1 MKKLIIF
8 SLLVV
13 CFVQATFAIPAYPK
27 PLKVKQADG
36 SWITIQ
42 MHGDEHGHYVM
53 TSDGIPLVFNA
64 QLRNYEYAD
73 WKNGEV
79 QASGIKATEAS
90 DRSAQVKKF
99 IESQDKSAILESFK
113 RARLQQLQQV
123 FSARRNASLKN
134 GINSAS
140 PLSAVSSLVSRS
152 SSNPQEEKL
161 NNFPTTGEVHSLVIL
176 VQFADTKFST
186 VGSDAHQFF
195 NSMLNEPG
203 FTYSNG
209 ANGSARDFYV
219 NSSNGKFQP
228 QFDVIGPVTLPKKY
242 SYYGANKGSSTD
254 NPVALEEF
262 VREACTLADPLV
274 DFSQYDHNQD
284 GFIDNIYFFYA
295 GKGEA
300 DSGDGNAIWPH
311 SAYYADIAKEAGVTQ
326 KSLKLDG
333 IEVGNY
339 TCSNEI
345 NGTIITP
352 QPAGIGTFVHEFGH
366 VLGLA
371 DHYDIYYGMATFT
384 PGSFD
389 TMDRASYNNNGNTPA
404 AFSAYERACLGW
416 LDLTVLKNGVDTL
429 NVLPDLND
437 SNKAYMVPVGGTNDQ
452 EYFIMENRQQ
462 KGWDAFIPGHGM
474 LLWHIDYEAK
484 AWEKNEL
491 NITGTHQRVD
501 IVEADNKLTDNTR
514 SGDPFP
520 GTSNV
525 TQCNLTSWAGGKV
538 MSLDDIEEKD
548 GIINLMLGG
557 LNLKL
562 NTPDVKVTEVQDSSI
577 VVGWTDVPVAKRYVL
592 NISSVVNGKKESLPL
607 YNNKVYTAA
616 QPSLHVEGL
625 SPETTYE
632 ITLQANRGSY
642 SSDVY
647 TQQFTTAAIPF
658 SKYYVTDV
666 KATAVGKTG
675 FTASWKGMEVADDYV
690 VTLHKLVYA
699 TEATQKGYDFSK
711 ELEGMPSLWK
721 TNGNLSVNNYGEES
735 PCLRLNKI
743 DTYLKMASVGHR
755 ISSVKFFAKSS
766 SSTKATLAVEAYQ
779 NGEWKQIATLQGG
792 ADMASGDTYSYDL
805 PELADSVRLNVI
817 QRTSGAFYIDDVLL
831 GCNALIHE
839 PVAAYQK
846 VSTNGKTEF
855 AFSGLD
861 TDATYALVVNASKK
875 GELSYGSKELI
886 VTPASSTGISSVTA
900 TPSRNGQK
908 RYYDLNGRRVPA
920 KEMRHGIY
928 IVKQGNSVYKIVR

>member
-73 WKNGEV
+73 WKNGGV

-123 FSARRNASLKN
+123 FSSRRNASLKN

-209 ANGSARDFYV
+209 ANGSARDFYL
-219 NSSNGKFQP
+219 NSSNGRFQP
-228 QFDVIGPVTLPKKY
+228 QFDVIGPVTLPEKY
-242 SYYGANKGSSTD
+242 SYYGANQGSSVD
-254 NPVALEEF
+254 NPARLEQF

-284 GFIDNIYFFYA
+284 GYIDNIYFFYA

-311 SAYYADIAKEAGVTQ
+311 SAYYSDMAKDAGLSET
-326 KSLKLDG
+326 SLKLDG

-345 NGTIITP
+345 NGTVIKP

-416 LDLTVLKNGVDTL
+416 LDLTVLKNGVDSL

-437 SNKAYMVPVGGTNDQ
+437 SNKAYVVPVGGTNDE
-452 EYFIMENRQQ
+452 EYFIMENRQK

-474 LLWHIDYEAK
+474 LLWHIDYDAK

-514 SGDPFP
+514 AGDPFP

-647 TQQFTTAAIPF
+647 TQQLTTAAIPF

-675 FTASWKGMEVADDYV
+675 FTASWKGMEAADDYV

-699 TEATQKGYDFSK
+699 TESTQKGYDFSD
-711 ELEGMPSLWK
+711 ELEGMPSLWE
-721 TNGNLSVNNYGEES
+721 TNGNLSMNNYGEES

-743 DTYLKMASVGHR
+743 DTYLKMASAGNR

-855 AFSGLD
+855 AFSGLE

-875 GELSYGSKELI
+875 GELSYSSKELI

-908 RYYDLNGRRVPA
+908 RFYDLNGRRVSA
-920 KEMRHGIY
+920 KEMRYGIY

>member
-1 MKKLIIF
+1 MKKIIIF

-13 CFVQATFAIPAYPK
+13 CFVQTTFAIPAYPK

-36 SWITIQ
+36 SWLTIQ
-42 MHGDEHGHYVM
+42 MRGDEHGHYVL

-64 QLRNYEYAD
+64 RQENYEYAD
-73 WKNGEV
+73 WKDGKV
-79 QASGIKATEAS
+79 QASGIKAVEAS
-90 DRSAQVKKF
+90 ERTAKVKAF
-99 IESQDKSAILESFK
+99 VESLDKSAILESFK
-113 RARLQQLQQV
+113 RARLQQLQQTL
-123 FSARRNASLKN
+123 SSRRNASLKA
-134 GINSAS
+134 G
-140 PLSAVSSLVSRS
+140 
-152 SSNPQEEKL
+152 SNPQKEKL
-161 NNFPTTGEVHSLVIL
+161 NNFPTIGEVHSLVIL

-195 NSMLNEPG
+195 NNMLNEPG

-209 ANGSARDFYV
+209 ANGSARDFYL
-219 NSSNGKFQP
+219 NSSNGRFQP
-228 QFDVIGPVTLPKKY
+228 QFDVIGPVTLPEKY
-242 SYYGANKGSSTD
+242 SYYGANQGSSVD
-254 NPVALEEF
+254 NPARLEQF

-284 GFIDNIYFFYA
+284 GYIDNIYFFYA

-311 SAYYADIAKEAGVTQ
+311 SAYYSDMAKDAGLSET
-326 KSLKLDG
+326 SLKLNG
-333 IEVGNY
+333 VEVGNY

-345 NGTIITP
+345 NGTLITP

-371 DHYDIYYGMATFT
+371 DHYDVNYGMTTFA

-389 TMDRASYNNNGNTPA
+389 TMAQASYNNNGNTPA

-416 LDLTVLKNGVDTL
+416 LDLTVLKNGVDSL

-437 SNKAYMVPVGGTNDQ
+437 SNKAYVVPVGGTNDE
-452 EYFIMENRQQ
+452 EYFIMENRQK

-474 LLWHIDYEAK
+474 LLWHIDYDAK

-514 SGDPFP
+514 AGDPFP

-616 QPSLHVEGL
+616 RPSLHVEGL

-647 TQQFTTAAIPF
+647 TQQLTTAAIPF

-675 FTASWKGMEVADDYV
+675 FTASWKGMEAADDYV

-711 ELEGMPSLWK
+711 ELDGMPSLWK
-721 TNGNLSVNNYGEES
+721 TNGNLSMNNYGEES

-743 DTYLKMASVGHR
+743 DTYLKMASVGNR

-855 AFSGLD
+855 AFSGLE

-875 GELSYGSKELI
+875 GELSYSSKELI
-886 VTPASSTGISSVTA
+886 VTPASSTGISSVTV

-908 RYYDLNGRRVPA
+908 RFYDLNGRRVSA

-928 IVKQGNSVYKIVR
+928 IVKQGNCVYKIVR

>member
-1 MKKLIIF
+1 MKKIIIF

-13 CFVQATFAIPAYPK
+13 CFVQTTFAIPAYPK

-36 SWITIQ
+36 SWLTIQ
-42 MHGDEHGHYVM
+42 MRGDEHGHYVL

-64 QLRNYEYAD
+64 RQENYEYAD
-73 WKNGEV
+73 WKDGKV
-79 QASGIKATEAS
+79 QASGIKAVEAS
-90 DRSAQVKKF
+90 ERTAKVKAF
-99 IESQDKSAILESFK
+99 VESLDKSAILESFK
-113 RARLQQLQQV
+113 RARLQQLQQTL
-123 FSARRNASLKN
+123 SSRRNASLKA
-134 GINSAS
+134 G
-140 PLSAVSSLVSRS
+140 
-152 SSNPQEEKL
+152 SNPQKEKL
-161 NNFPTTGEVHSLVIL
+161 NNFPTIGEVHSLVIL

-195 NSMLNEPG
+195 NNMLNEPG

-209 ANGSARDFYV
+209 ANGSARDFYL
-219 NSSNGKFQP
+219 NSSNGRFQP
-228 QFDVIGPVTLPKKY
+228 QFDVIGPVTLPEKY
-242 SYYGANKGSSTD
+242 SYYGANQGSSVD
-254 NPVALEEF
+254 NPARLEQF

-284 GFIDNIYFFYA
+284 GYIDNIYFFYA

-311 SAYYADIAKEAGVTQ
+311 SAYYSDMAKDAGLSET
-326 KSLKLDG
+326 SLKLDG

-345 NGTIITP
+345 NGTLITP

-371 DHYDIYYGMATFT
+371 DHYDVNYGMTTFA

-389 TMDRASYNNNGNTPA
+389 TMAQASYNNNGNTPA

-416 LDLTVLKNGVDTL
+416 LDLTVLKNGVDSL

-437 SNKAYMVPVGGTNDQ
+437 SNKAYVVPVGGTNDE
-452 EYFIMENRQQ
+452 EYFIMENRQK

-474 LLWHIDYEAK
+474 LLWHIDYDAK

-514 SGDPFP
+514 AGDPFP

-642 SSDVY
+642 SSAVY
-647 TQQFTTAAIPF
+647 TQQLTTAAIPF

-675 FTASWKGMEVADDYV
+675 FTASWEGMEAADDYV

-699 TEATQKGYDFSK
+699 TEATQKGYDFSD

-721 TNGNLSVNNYGEES
+721 TNGNLSMNNYGEES
-735 PCLRLNKI
+735 PYLRLNKI
-743 DTYLKMASVGHR
+743 DTYLKMASVGNR

-855 AFSGLD
+855 AFSGLE

-875 GELSYGSKELI
+875 GELSYSSKELI
-886 VTPASSTGISSVTA
+886 VTPASSTGISSVTV

-908 RYYDLNGRRVPA
+908 RFYDLNGRRVSA

-928 IVKQGNSVYKIVR
+928 IVKQGNCVYKIVR

>member
-1 MKKLIIF
+1 M
-8 SLLVV
+8 
-13 CFVQATFAIPAYPK
+13 QTTFAIPAYPK

-36 SWITIQ
+36 SWLTIQ
-42 MHGDEHGHYVM
+42 MRGDEHGHYVL

-64 QLRNYEYAD
+64 RQENYEYAD
-73 WKNGEV
+73 WKDGKV
-79 QASGIKATEAS
+79 QASGIKAVEAS
-90 DRSAQVKKF
+90 ERTAKVKAF
-99 IESQDKSAILESFK
+99 VESLDKSAILESFK
-113 RARLQQLQQV
+113 RARLQQLQQTL
-123 FSARRNASLKN
+123 SSRRNASLKA
-134 GINSAS
+134 G
-140 PLSAVSSLVSRS
+140 
-152 SSNPQEEKL
+152 SNPQKEKL
-161 NNFPTTGEVHSLVIL
+161 NNFPTIGEVHSLVIL

-195 NSMLNEPG
+195 NNMLNEPG

-209 ANGSARDFYV
+209 ANGSARDFYL
-219 NSSNGKFQP
+219 NSSNGRFQP
-228 QFDVIGPVTLPKKY
+228 QFDVIGPVTLPEKY
-242 SYYGANKGSSTD
+242 SYYGANQGSSVD
-254 NPVALEEF
+254 NPARLEQF

-284 GFIDNIYFFYA
+284 GYIDNIYFFYA

-311 SAYYADIAKEAGVTQ
+311 SAYYSDMAKDAGLSET
-326 KSLKLDG
+326 SLKLDG

-345 NGTIITP
+345 NGTLITP

-371 DHYDIYYGMATFT
+371 DHYDVNYGMTTFA

-389 TMDRASYNNNGNTPA
+389 TMAQASYNNNGNTPA

-416 LDLTVLKNGVDTL
+416 LDLTVLKNGVDSL

-437 SNKAYMVPVGGTNDQ
+437 SNKAYVVPVGGTNDE
-452 EYFIMENRQQ
+452 EYFIMENRQK

-474 LLWHIDYEAK
+474 LLWHIDYDAK

-514 SGDPFP
+514 AGDPFP

-647 TQQFTTAAIPF
+647 TQQLTTAAIPF

-675 FTASWKGMEVADDYV
+675 FTASWKGMEAADDYV
-690 VTLHKLVYA
+690 VILHKLVYA

-711 ELEGMPSLWK
+711 ELDGMPSLWE
-721 TNGNLSVNNYGEES
+721 TNGNLSMNNYGEES

-743 DTYLKMASVGHR
+743 DTYLKMASAGNR

-855 AFSGLD
+855 AFSGLE

-875 GELSYGSKELI
+875 GELSYSSKELI
-886 VTPASSTGISSVTA
+886 VTPASFTGISSVTA

-908 RYYDLNGRRVPA
+908 RFYDLNGRRVSA

>member
-1 MKKLIIF
+1 MKKIIIL

-13 CFVQATFAIPAYPK
+13 CFVQTTFAIPAYPK

-36 SWITIQ
+36 SWLTIQ
-42 MHGDEHGHYVM
+42 MRGDEHGHYVL

-64 QLRNYEYAD
+64 RQENYEYAD
-73 WKNGEV
+73 WKDGKV
-79 QASGIKATEAS
+79 QASGIKAVEAS
-90 DRSAQVKKF
+90 ERTAKVKAF
-99 IESQDKSAILESFK
+99 VESLDKSAILESFK
-113 RARLQQLQQV
+113 RARLKQLQQTL
-123 FSARRNASLKN
+123 SSRRNASLKA
-134 GINSAS
+134 G
-140 PLSAVSSLVSRS
+140 
-152 SSNPQEEKL
+152 SNPQKEKL
-161 NNFPTTGEVHSLVIL
+161 NNFPTIGEVHSLVIL
-176 VQFADTKFST
+176 VQFADTKYST

-195 NSMLNEPG
+195 NNMLNEPG

-209 ANGSARDFYV
+209 ANGSARDFYL
-219 NSSNGKFQP
+219 NSSNGRFQP
-228 QFDVIGPVTLPKKY
+228 QFDVIGPVTLPEKY
-242 SYYGANKGSSTD
+242 SYYGANQGSSVD
-254 NPVALEEF
+254 NPARLEQF

-284 GFIDNIYFFYA
+284 GYIDNIYFFYA

-311 SAYYADIAKEAGVTQ
+311 SAYYSDMAKDAGLSET
-326 KSLKLDG
+326 SLKLDG

-345 NGTIITP
+345 NGTLITP

-371 DHYDIYYGMATFT
+371 DHYDVNYGMTTFA

-389 TMDRASYNNNGNTPA
+389 TMAQASYNNNGNTPA

-416 LDLTVLKNGVDTL
+416 LDLTVLKNGVDSL

-437 SNKAYMVPVGGTNDQ
+437 SNKAYVVPVGGTNDE
-452 EYFIMENRQQ
+452 EYFIMENRQK

-474 LLWHIDYEAK
+474 LLWHIDYDAK

-514 SGDPFP
+514 AGDPFP

-647 TQQFTTAAIPF
+647 TQQLTTAAIPF

-675 FTASWKGMEVADDYV
+675 FTASWEGMEAADDYV

-699 TEATQKGYDFSK
+699 TEATQKGYDFSD

-721 TNGNLSVNNYGEES
+721 TNGNLSMNNYGEES

-743 DTYLKMASVGHR
+743 DTYLKMASVGNR

-855 AFSGLD
+855 AFSGLE

-875 GELSYGSKELI
+875 GELSYSSKELI
-886 VTPASSTGISSVTA
+886 VTPASSTGISSVTV

-908 RYYDLNGRRVPA
+908 RFYDLNGRRVSA

-928 IVKQGNSVYKIVR
+928 IVKQGNCVYKIVR

>member
-1 MKKLIIF
+1 MKKIIIF

-13 CFVQATFAIPAYPK
+13 CFVQTTFAIPAYPK

-36 SWITIQ
+36 SWLTIQ
-42 MHGDEHGHYVM
+42 MRGDEHGHYVL

-64 QLRNYEYAD
+64 RQKNYEYAD
-73 WKNGEV
+73 WKDGKV
-79 QASGIKATEAS
+79 QASGIKAVEAS
-90 DRSAQVKKF
+90 ERTAKVKAF
-99 IESQDKSAILESFK
+99 VESLDKSAILESFK
-113 RARLQQLQQV
+113 RARLQQLQQTL
-123 FSARRNASLKN
+123 SSRRNASLKA
-134 GINSAS
+134 G
-140 PLSAVSSLVSRS
+140 
-152 SSNPQEEKL
+152 SNPQKEKL
-161 NNFPTTGEVHSLVIL
+161 NNFPTIGEVHSLVIL

-195 NSMLNEPG
+195 NNMLNEPG

-209 ANGSARDFYV
+209 ANGSARDFYL
-219 NSSNGKFQP
+219 NSSNGRFQP
-228 QFDVIGPVTLPKKY
+228 QFDVIGPVTLPEKY
-242 SYYGANKGSSTD
+242 SYYGANQGSSVD
-254 NPVALEEF
+254 NPARLEQF

-284 GFIDNIYFFYA
+284 GYIDNIYFFYA

-311 SAYYADIAKEAGVTQ
+311 SAYYSDMAKDAGLSET
-326 KSLKLDG
+326 SLKLDG

-345 NGTIITP
+345 NGTLITP

-371 DHYDIYYGMATFT
+371 DHYDVNYGMTTFA

-389 TMDRASYNNNGNTPA
+389 TMAQASYNNNGNTPA

-416 LDLTVLKNGVDTL
+416 LDLTVLKNGVDSL

-437 SNKAYMVPVGGTNDQ
+437 SNKAYVVPVGGTNDE
-452 EYFIMENRQQ
+452 EYFIMENRQK

-474 LLWHIDYEAK
+474 LLWHIDYDAK

-514 SGDPFP
+514 AGDPFP

-642 SSDVY
+642 SSAVY
-647 TQQFTTAAIPF
+647 TQQLTTAAIPF

-675 FTASWKGMEVADDYV
+675 FTASWEGMEAADDYV

-711 ELEGMPSLWK
+711 ELDGMPSLWK
-721 TNGNLSVNNYGEES
+721 TNGNLSMNNYGEES

-743 DTYLKMASVGHR
+743 DTYLKMASVGNR

-855 AFSGLD
+855 AFSGLE

-875 GELSYGSKELI
+875 GELSYSSKELI
-886 VTPASSTGISSVTA
+886 VTPASSTGISSVTV

-908 RYYDLNGRRVPA
+908 RFYDLNGRKVSA

>member
-311 SAYYADIAKEAGVTQ
+311 SAYYADIAKEAGGTQ

-474 LLWHIDYEAK
+474 LLWHIDYDAK

-592 NISSVVNGKKESLPL
+592 NISSVVNGKKEPLPL

-616 QPSLHVEGL
+616 QPSLHVERL

-632 ITLQANRGSY
+632 ITLQASRGSY

-675 FTASWKGMEVADDYV
+675 FTASWKGMEAADDYV

>member
-1 MKKLIIF
+1 MKKIIIF

-13 CFVQATFAIPAYPK
+13 CFVQTTFAIPAYPK

-36 SWITIQ
+36 SWLTIQ
-42 MHGDEHGHYVM
+42 MRGDEHGHYVL

-64 QLRNYEYAD
+64 RQENYEYAD
-73 WKNGEV
+73 WKDGKV
-79 QASGIKATEAS
+79 QASGIKAVEAS
-90 DRSAQVKKF
+90 ERTAKVKAF
-99 IESQDKSAILESFK
+99 VESLDKSAILESFK
-113 RARLQQLQQV
+113 RARLQQLQQTL
-123 FSARRNASLKN
+123 SSRRNASLKA
-134 GINSAS
+134 G
-140 PLSAVSSLVSRS
+140 
-152 SSNPQEEKL
+152 SNPQKEKL
-161 NNFPTTGEVHSLVIL
+161 NNFPTIGEVHSLVIL

-195 NSMLNEPG
+195 NNMLNEPG

-209 ANGSARDFYV
+209 ANGSARDFYL
-219 NSSNGKFQP
+219 NSSNGRFQP
-228 QFDVIGPVTLPKKY
+228 QFDVIGPVTLPEKY
-242 SYYGANKGSSTD
+242 SYYGANQGSSVD
-254 NPVALEEF
+254 NPARLEQF

-284 GFIDNIYFFYA
+284 GYIDNIYFFYA

-311 SAYYADIAKEAGVTQ
+311 SAYYSDMAKDAGLSET
-326 KSLKLDG
+326 SLKLDG

-345 NGTIITP
+345 NGTLITP

-371 DHYDIYYGMATFT
+371 DHYDVNYGMTTFA

-389 TMDRASYNNNGNTPA
+389 TMAQASYNNNGNTPA

-416 LDLTVLKNGVDTL
+416 LDLTVLKNGVDSL

-437 SNKAYMVPVGGTNDQ
+437 SNKAYVVPVGGTNDE
-452 EYFIMENRQQ
+452 EYFIMENRQK

-474 LLWHIDYEAK
+474 LLWHIDYDAK

-514 SGDPFP
+514 AGDPFP

-675 FTASWKGMEVADDYV
+675 FTASWKGMEAADDYV

-711 ELEGMPSLWK
+711 ELDGMPSLWK
-721 TNGNLSVNNYGEES
+721 TNGNLSMNNYGEES

-743 DTYLKMASVGHR
+743 DTYLKMASAGNH

-855 AFSGLD
+855 AFSGLE

-875 GELSYGSKELI
+875 GELSYSSKELI

-908 RYYDLNGRRVPA
+908 RFYDLNGRRVSA

>member
-284 GFIDNIYFFYA
+284 GFVDNIYFFYA

-311 SAYYADIAKEAGVTQ
+311 SAYYADIAKEAGATQ

-416 LDLTVLKNGVDTL
+416 LDLTVLNSGVDTL

-437 SNKAYMVPVGGTNDQ
+437 SNKAYVVPVGGTNDE

-462 KGWDAFIPGHGM
+462 KGWDEFIPGHGM
-474 LLWHIDYEAK
+474 LLWHIDFDAK
-484 AWEKNEL
+484 TWEKNEV
-491 NITGTHQRVD
+491 NITGSHQRID
-501 IVEADNKLTDNTR
+501 IVEADNKRTDNSRT
-514 SGDPFP
+514 GDPYP
-520 GTSNV
+520 GTSKV
-525 TQCNLTSWAGGKV
+525 TQCDLTSWSGGKV

-592 NISSVVNGKKESLPL
+592 NISSVVNGKKEPLPL

-616 QPSLHVEGL
+616 QPSLHVERL

-675 FTASWKGMEVADDYV
+675 FTASWKGMEAADDYV

-721 TNGNLSVNNYGEES
+721 TNGNLSMNNYGEES

-792 ADMASGDTYSYDL
+792 TDMASGDTYSYDL

-875 GELSYGSKELI
+875 GELSYSSKELI
-886 VTPASSTGISSVTA
+886 VIPASSTGISSVTA

>member
-1 MKKLIIF
+1 MKKIIIF

-13 CFVQATFAIPAYPK
+13 CFVQTTFAIPAYPK

-36 SWITIQ
+36 SWLTIQ
-42 MHGDEHGHYVM
+42 MRGDEHGHYVL
-53 TSDGIPLVFNA
+53 TPDGIPLVFNA
-64 QLRNYEYAD
+64 RQENYEYAD
-73 WKNGEV
+73 WKDGKV
-79 QASGIKATEAS
+79 QASGIKAVEAS
-90 DRSAQVKKF
+90 ERTAKVKAF
-99 IESQDKSAILESFK
+99 VESLDKSAILESFK
-113 RARLQQLQQV
+113 RARLQQLQQTL
-123 FSARRNASLKN
+123 SSRRNASLKA
-134 GINSAS
+134 G
-140 PLSAVSSLVSRS
+140 
-152 SSNPQEEKL
+152 SNPQKEKL
-161 NNFPTTGEVHSLVIL
+161 NNFPTIGEVHSLVIL

-195 NSMLNEPG
+195 NNMLNEPG

-209 ANGSARDFYV
+209 ANGSARDFYL
-219 NSSNGKFQP
+219 NSSNGRFQP
-228 QFDVIGPVTLPKKY
+228 QFDVIGPVTLPEKY
-242 SYYGANKGSSTD
+242 SYYGANQGSSVD
-254 NPVALEEF
+254 NPARLEQF

-284 GFIDNIYFFYA
+284 GYIDNIYFFYA

-311 SAYYADIAKEAGVTQ
+311 SAYYSDMAKDAGLSET
-326 KSLKLDG
+326 SLKLDG

-345 NGTIITP
+345 NGTLITP

-371 DHYDIYYGMATFT
+371 DHYDVNYGMTTFA

-389 TMDRASYNNNGNTPA
+389 TMAQASYNNNGNTPA

-416 LDLTVLKNGVDTL
+416 LDLTVLKNGVDSL

-437 SNKAYMVPVGGTNDQ
+437 SNKAYVVPVGGTNDE
-452 EYFIMENRQQ
+452 EYFIMENRQK

-474 LLWHIDYEAK
+474 LLWHIDYDAK

-514 SGDPFP
+514 AGDPFP

-647 TQQFTTAAIPF
+647 TQQLTTAAIPF

-675 FTASWKGMEVADDYV
+675 FTASWKGMEAADDYV

-699 TEATQKGYDFSK
+699 TESTQKGYDFSD
-711 ELEGMPSLWK
+711 ELEGMPSLWE
-721 TNGNLSVNNYGEES
+721 TNGNLSMNNYGEES

-743 DTYLKMASVGHR
+743 DTYLKMASAGNR

-855 AFSGLD
+855 AFSGLE

-875 GELSYGSKELI
+875 GELSYSSKELI

-908 RYYDLNGRRVPA
+908 RFYDLNGRRVSA

>member
-1 MKKLIIF
+1 MKRIIIF

-13 CFVQATFAIPAYPK
+13 CFVQTTFAIPAYPK

-36 SWITIQ
+36 SWLTIQ
-42 MHGDEHGHYVM
+42 MRGDEHGHYVL

-64 QLRNYEYAD
+64 RQKNYEYAD
-73 WKNGEV
+73 WKDGKV
-79 QASGIKATEAS
+79 QASGIKAVEAS
-90 DRSAQVKKF
+90 ERTAKVKAF
-99 IESQDKSAILESFK
+99 VESQDKSAILESFK
-113 RARLQQLQQV
+113 RARLQQLQQTL
-123 FSARRNASLKN
+123 SSRRNASLKV
-134 GINSAS
+134 G
-140 PLSAVSSLVSRS
+140 
-152 SSNPQEEKL
+152 SNPQKEKL
-161 NNFPTTGEVHSLVIL
+161 NNFPTIGEVHSLVIL

-195 NSMLNEPG
+195 NNMLNEPG

-209 ANGSARDFYV
+209 ANGSARDFYL
-219 NSSNGKFQP
+219 NSSNGRFQP
-228 QFDVIGPVTLPKKY
+228 QFDVIGPVTLPEKY
-242 SYYGANKGSSTD
+242 SYYGANQGSSVD
-254 NPVALEEF
+254 NPARLEQF

-284 GFIDNIYFFYA
+284 GYIDNIYFFYA

-311 SAYYADIAKEAGVTQ
+311 SAYYSDMAKDAGLSET
-326 KSLKLDG
+326 SLKLDG

-345 NGTIITP
+345 NGTLITP

-371 DHYDIYYGMATFT
+371 DHYDVNYGMTTFA

-389 TMDRASYNNNGNTPA
+389 TMAQASYNNNGNTPA

-416 LDLTVLKNGVDTL
+416 LDLTVLKNGVDSL

-437 SNKAYMVPVGGTNDQ
+437 SNKAYVVPVGGTNDE
-452 EYFIMENRQQ
+452 EYFIMENRQK

-474 LLWHIDYEAK
+474 LLWHIDYDAK

-514 SGDPFP
+514 AGDPFP

-647 TQQFTTAAIPF
+647 TQQLTTAAIPF

-675 FTASWKGMEVADDYV
+675 FTASWKGMEAADDYV

-699 TEATQKGYDFSK
+699 TESTQKGYDFSD
-711 ELEGMPSLWK
+711 ELEGMPSLWE
-721 TNGNLSVNNYGEES
+721 TNGNLSMNNYGEES

-743 DTYLKMASVGHR
+743 DTYLKMASAGNR

-855 AFSGLD
+855 AFSGLE

-875 GELSYGSKELI
+875 GELSYSSKELI

-908 RYYDLNGRRVPA
+908 RFYDLNGRRVSA
-920 KEMRHGIY
+920 KEMRYGIY

>member
-1 MKKLIIF
+1 M
-8 SLLVV
+8 
-13 CFVQATFAIPAYPK
+13 QTTFAIPAYPK

-36 SWITIQ
+36 SWLTIQ
-42 MHGDEHGHYVM
+42 MRGDEHGHYVL

-64 QLRNYEYAD
+64 RQENYEYAD
-73 WKNGEV
+73 WKDGKV
-79 QASGIKATEAS
+79 QASGIKAVEAS
-90 DRSAQVKKF
+90 ERTAKVKAF
-99 IESQDKSAILESFK
+99 VESLDKSAILESFK
-113 RARLQQLQQV
+113 RARLQQLQQTL
-123 FSARRNASLKN
+123 SSRRNASLKA
-134 GINSAS
+134 G
-140 PLSAVSSLVSRS
+140 
-152 SSNPQEEKL
+152 SNPQKEKL
-161 NNFPTTGEVHSLVIL
+161 NNFPTIGEVHSLVIL

-195 NSMLNEPG
+195 NNMLNEPG

-209 ANGSARDFYV
+209 ANGSARDFYL
-219 NSSNGKFQP
+219 NSSNGRFQP
-228 QFDVIGPVTLPKKY
+228 QFDVIGPVTLPEKY
-242 SYYGANKGSSTD
+242 SYYGANQGSSVD
-254 NPVALEEF
+254 NPARLEQF

-284 GFIDNIYFFYA
+284 GYIDNIYFFYA

-311 SAYYADIAKEAGVTQ
+311 SAYYSDMAKDAGLSET
-326 KSLKLDG
+326 SLKLNG
-333 IEVGNY
+333 VEVGNY

-345 NGTIITP
+345 NGTLITP

-371 DHYDIYYGMATFT
+371 DHYDVNYGMTTFA

-389 TMDRASYNNNGNTPA
+389 TMAQASYNNNGNTPA

-416 LDLTVLKNGVDTL
+416 LDLTVLKNGVDSL

-437 SNKAYMVPVGGTNDQ
+437 SNKAYVVPVGGTNDE
-452 EYFIMENRQQ
+452 EYFIMENRQK

-474 LLWHIDYEAK
+474 LLWHIDYDAK

-514 SGDPFP
+514 AGDPFP

-642 SSDVY
+642 SSAVY
-647 TQQFTTAAIPF
+647 TQQLTTAAIPF

-675 FTASWKGMEVADDYV
+675 FTASWKGMEAADDYV

-711 ELEGMPSLWK
+711 ELDGMPSLWK
-721 TNGNLSVNNYGEES
+721 TNGNLSMNNYGEES

-743 DTYLKMASVGHR
+743 DTYLKMASVGNR

-855 AFSGLD
+855 AFSGLE

-875 GELSYGSKELI
+875 GELSYSSKELI
-886 VTPASSTGISSVTA
+886 VTPASSTGISSVTV

-908 RYYDLNGRRVPA
+908 RFYDLNGRRVSA

-928 IVKQGNSVYKIVR
+928 IVKQGNCVYKIVR

>member
-1 MKKLIIF
+1 MKKIIIF

-13 CFVQATFAIPAYPK
+13 CFVQTTFAIPAYPK

-36 SWITIQ
+36 SWLTIQ
-42 MHGDEHGHYVM
+42 MRGDEHGHYVL

-64 QLRNYEYAD
+64 RQENYEYAD
-73 WKNGEV
+73 WKDGKV
-79 QASGIKATEAS
+79 QASGIKAVEAS
-90 DRSAQVKKF
+90 ERTAKVKAF
-99 IESQDKSAILESFK
+99 VESLDKSAILESFK
-113 RARLQQLQQV
+113 RARLQQLQQTL
-123 FSARRNASLKN
+123 SSRRNASLKA
-134 GINSAS
+134 G
-140 PLSAVSSLVSRS
+140 
-152 SSNPQEEKL
+152 SNPQKEKL
-161 NNFPTTGEVHSLVIL
+161 NNFPTIGEVHSLVIL

-195 NSMLNEPG
+195 NNMLNEPG

-209 ANGSARDFYV
+209 ANGSARDFYL
-219 NSSNGKFQP
+219 NSSNGRFQP
-228 QFDVIGPVTLPKKY
+228 QFDVIGPVTLPEKY
-242 SYYGANKGSSTD
+242 SYYGANQGSSVD
-254 NPVALEEF
+254 NPARLEQF

-284 GFIDNIYFFYA
+284 GYIDNIYFFYA

-311 SAYYADIAKEAGVTQ
+311 SAYYSDMAKDAGLSET
-326 KSLKLDG
+326 SLKLDG

-345 NGTIITP
+345 NGTLITP

-371 DHYDIYYGMATFT
+371 DHYDVNYGMTTFA
-384 PGSFD
+384 PDSFD
-389 TMDRASYNNNGNTPA
+389 TMAQASYNNNGNTPA

-416 LDLTVLKNGVDTL
+416 LDLTVLKNGVDSL

-437 SNKAYMVPVGGTNDQ
+437 SNKAYVVPVGGTNDE
-452 EYFIMENRQQ
+452 EYFIMENRQK

-474 LLWHIDYEAK
+474 LLWHIDYDAK

-514 SGDPFP
+514 AGDPFP

-675 FTASWKGMEVADDYV
+675 FTASWKGMEAADDYV

-699 TEATQKGYDFSK
+699 TEATQKGYDFSD

-721 TNGNLSVNNYGEES
+721 TNGNLSMNNYGEES

-743 DTYLKMASVGHR
+743 DTYLKMASAGNR

-855 AFSGLD
+855 AFSGLE

-875 GELSYGSKELI
+875 GELSYSSKELI
-886 VTPASSTGISSVTA
+886 VTPASSTGISSVTV

-908 RYYDLNGRRVPA
+908 RFYDLNGRRVSA
-920 KEMRHGIY
+920 KEMRYGIY

>member
-1 MKKLIIF
+1 MKKIIIF

-13 CFVQATFAIPAYPK
+13 CFVQTTFAIPAYPK

-36 SWITIQ
+36 SWLTIQ
-42 MHGDEHGHYVM
+42 MRGDEHGHYVL

-64 QLRNYEYAD
+64 RQENYEYAD
-73 WKNGEV
+73 WKDGKV
-79 QASGIKATEAS
+79 QASGIKAVEVSERTAK
-90 DRSAQVKKF
+90 VKAF
-99 IESQDKSAILESFK
+99 VESLDKSAILESFK
-113 RARLQQLQQV
+113 RARLQQLQQTL
-123 FSARRNASLKN
+123 SSRRNASLKA
-134 GINSAS
+134 G
-140 PLSAVSSLVSRS
+140 
-152 SSNPQEEKL
+152 SNPQKEKL
-161 NNFPTTGEVHSLVIL
+161 NNFPTIGEVHSLVIL

-195 NSMLNEPG
+195 NNMLNEPG

-209 ANGSARDFYV
+209 ANGSARDFYL
-219 NSSNGKFQP
+219 NSSNGRFQP
-228 QFDVIGPVTLPKKY
+228 QFDVIGPVTLPEKY
-242 SYYGANKGSSTD
+242 SYYGANQGSSVD
-254 NPVALEEF
+254 NPARLEQF

-284 GFIDNIYFFYA
+284 GYIDNIYFFYA

-311 SAYYADIAKEAGVTQ
+311 SAYYSDMAKDAGLSET
-326 KSLKLDG
+326 SLKLDG

-345 NGTIITP
+345 NGTLITP

-371 DHYDIYYGMATFT
+371 DHYDVNYGMTTFA

-389 TMDRASYNNNGNTPA
+389 TMAQASYNNNGNTPA

-416 LDLTVLKNGVDTL
+416 LDLTVLKNGVDSL

-437 SNKAYMVPVGGTNDQ
+437 SNKAYVVPVGGTNDE
-452 EYFIMENRQQ
+452 EYFIMENRQK

-474 LLWHIDYEAK
+474 LLWHIDYDAK

-514 SGDPFP
+514 AGDPFP

-675 FTASWKGMEVADDYV
+675 FTASWKGMEAADDYV

-699 TEATQKGYDFSK
+699 TEATQKGYDFSD

-721 TNGNLSVNNYGEES
+721 TNGNLSMNNYGEES

-743 DTYLKMASVGHR
+743 DTYLKMASVGNR

-839 PVAAYQK
+839 PVAVYQK

-855 AFSGLD
+855 AFSGLE

-875 GELSYGSKELI
+875 GELSYSSKELI

-908 RYYDLNGRRVPA
+908 RFYDLNGRRVSV
-920 KEMRHGIY
+920 KEMRYGIY

>member
-1 MKKLIIF
+1 MKRIIIF

-13 CFVQATFAIPAYPK
+13 CFVQTTFAIPAYPK

-36 SWITIQ
+36 SWLTIQ
-42 MHGDEHGHYVM
+42 MRGDEHGHYVL

-64 QLRNYEYAD
+64 RQKNYEYAD
-73 WKNGEV
+73 WKDGKV
-79 QASGIKATEAS
+79 QASGIKAVEAS
-90 DRSAQVKKF
+90 ERTAKVKAF
-99 IESQDKSAILESFK
+99 VESQDKSAILESFK
-113 RARLQQLQQV
+113 RARLQQLQQTL
-123 FSARRNASLKN
+123 SSRRNASLKA
-134 GINSAS
+134 G
-140 PLSAVSSLVSRS
+140 
-152 SSNPQEEKL
+152 SNPQKEKL
-161 NNFPTTGEVHSLVIL
+161 NNFPTIGEVHSLVIL

-195 NSMLNEPG
+195 NNMLNEPG

-209 ANGSARDFYV
+209 ANGSARDFYL
-219 NSSNGKFQP
+219 NSSNGRFQP
-228 QFDVIGPVTLPKKY
+228 QFDVIGPVTLPEKY
-242 SYYGANKGSSTD
+242 SYYGANQGSSVD
-254 NPVALEEF
+254 NPARLEQF

-284 GFIDNIYFFYA
+284 GYIDNIYFFYA

-311 SAYYADIAKEAGVTQ
+311 SAYYSDMAKDAGLSET
-326 KSLKLDG
+326 SLKLDG

-345 NGTIITP
+345 NGTLITP

-371 DHYDIYYGMATFT
+371 DHYDVNYGMTTFA

-389 TMDRASYNNNGNTPA
+389 TMAQASYNNNGNTPA

-416 LDLTVLKNGVDTL
+416 LDLTVLKNGVDSL

-437 SNKAYMVPVGGTNDQ
+437 SNKAYVVPVGGTNDE

-474 LLWHIDYEAK
+474 LLWHIDYDAK

-514 SGDPFP
+514 AGDPFP

-577 VVGWTDVPVAKRYVL
+577 VVGWTGVPVAKRYVL

-647 TQQFTTAAIPF
+647 TQQLTTAAIPF

-675 FTASWKGMEVADDYV
+675 FTASWKGMAAADDYV

-711 ELEGMPSLWK
+711 ELDGMPSLWK
-721 TNGNLSVNNYGEES
+721 TNGNLSMNNYGEES

-743 DTYLKMASVGHR
+743 DTYLKMASVGNR

-779 NGEWKQIATLQGG
+779 NREWKQIATLQGG

-855 AFSGLD
+855 AFSGLE

-875 GELSYGSKELI
+875 GELSYSSKELI
-886 VTPASSTGISSVTA
+886 VTPASSTGISSVTV

-908 RYYDLNGRRVPA
+908 RFYDLNGRKVSA

>member
-1 MKKLIIF
+1 M
-8 SLLVV
+8 
-13 CFVQATFAIPAYPK
+13 QTTFAIPAYPK

-36 SWITIQ
+36 SWLTIQ
-42 MHGDEHGHYVM
+42 MRGDEHGHYVL

-64 QLRNYEYAD
+64 RQKNYEYAD
-73 WKNGEV
+73 WKDGKV
-79 QASGIKATEAS
+79 QASGIKAAEAS
-90 DRSAQVKKF
+90 ERTAKVKAFVK
-99 IESQDKSAILESFK
+99 SQDKSAILESFK

-123 FSARRNASLKN
+123 LSARRNVSLK
-134 GINSAS
+134 A
-140 PLSAVSSLVSRS
+140 
-152 SSNPQEEKL
+152 SSNPQKEKL
-161 NNFPTTGEVHSLVIL
+161 NNFPTIGEVHSLVIL

-195 NSMLNEPG
+195 NNMLNEPG

-209 ANGSARDFYV
+209 ANGSARDFYL
-219 NSSNGKFQP
+219 NSSNGRFQP
-228 QFDVIGPVTLPKKY
+228 KFDVIGPVTLPEKY
-242 SYYGANKGSSTD
+242 SYYGANKGSSVD
-254 NPVALEEF
+254 NPVRLEEF
-262 VREACTLADPLV
+262 VREACKLADPSI

-311 SAYYADIAKEAGVTQ
+311 SAYYSDIASQAGAAQT
-326 KSLKLDG
+326 SLKLDG
-333 IEVGNY
+333 VEVGNY

-371 DHYDIYYGMATFT
+371 DHYDVNYGITTFA
-384 PGSFD
+384 PGYFD
-389 TMDRASYNNNGNTPA
+389 TMAQASYNNNGNTPA

-416 LDLTVLKNGVDTL
+416 IDLTVLKNGVDTL

-437 SNKAYMVPVGGTNDQ
+437 SNKAYVVPVGGTNDQ

-462 KGWDAFIPGHGM
+462 KGWDVFIPGHGM
-474 LLWHIDYEAK
+474 LLWHIDYDAK

-491 NITGTHQRVD
+491 NIIADHQRVD

-514 SGDPFP
+514 AGDPFP

-548 GIINLMLGG
+548 GVINLMLGG

-562 NTPDVKVTEVQDSSI
+562 NTPDVKVAEVQDSSI

-625 SPETTYE
+625 RPETTYE
-632 ITLQANRGSY
+632 ITLQASRGSY

-675 FTASWKGMEVADDYV
+675 FTASWKGVDAADDYV

-711 ELEGMPSLWK
+711 ELEGMPSLWE
-721 TNGNLSVNNYGEES
+721 TNGNLSMNYYGEET

-743 DTYLKMASVGHR
+743 DTYLKMAFASNR

-792 ADMASGDTYSYDL
+792 ADMASGDIYSYEL

-846 VSTNGKTEF
+846 VSTHGKTEF
-855 AFSGLD
+855 AFSGLES
-861 TDATYALVVNASKK
+861 DATYALVVNGSKK
-875 GELSYGSKELI
+875 GELSYNSKELI

-900 TPSRNGQK
+900 TPSRNGK
-908 RYYDLNGRRVPA
+908 KVFYDLNGRRVSA

>member
-1 MKKLIIF
+1 M
-8 SLLVV
+8 
-13 CFVQATFAIPAYPK
+13 QTTFAIPAYPK

-36 SWITIQ
+36 SWLTIQ
-42 MHGDEHGHYVM
+42 MRGDEHGHYVL

-64 QLRNYEYAD
+64 RQENYEYAD
-73 WKNGEV
+73 WKDGKV
-79 QASGIKATEAS
+79 QASGIKAVEAS
-90 DRSAQVKKF
+90 ERTAKVKAF
-99 IESQDKSAILESFK
+99 VESLDKSAILESFK
-113 RARLQQLQQV
+113 RARLQQLQQTL
-123 FSARRNASLKN
+123 SSRRNASLKA
-134 GINSAS
+134 G
-140 PLSAVSSLVSRS
+140 
-152 SSNPQEEKL
+152 SNPQKEKL
-161 NNFPTTGEVHSLVIL
+161 NNFPTIGEVHSLVIL

-195 NSMLNEPG
+195 NNMLNEPG

-209 ANGSARDFYV
+209 ANGSARDFYL
-219 NSSNGKFQP
+219 NSSNGRFQP
-228 QFDVIGPVTLPKKY
+228 QFDVIGPVTLPEKY
-242 SYYGANKGSSTD
+242 SYYGANQGSSVD
-254 NPVALEEF
+254 NPARLEQF

-284 GFIDNIYFFYA
+284 GYIDNIYFFYA

-311 SAYYADIAKEAGVTQ
+311 SAYYSDMAKDAGLSET
-326 KSLKLDG
+326 SLKLDG

-345 NGTIITP
+345 NGTLITP

-371 DHYDIYYGMATFT
+371 DHYDVNYGMTTFA

-389 TMDRASYNNNGNTPA
+389 TMAQASYNNNGNTPA

-416 LDLTVLKNGVDTL
+416 LDLTVLKNGVDSL

-437 SNKAYMVPVGGTNDQ
+437 SNKAYVVPVRGTNDE
-452 EYFIMENRQQ
+452 EYFIMENRQK

-474 LLWHIDYEAK
+474 LLWHIDYDAK

-514 SGDPFP
+514 AGDPFP

-675 FTASWKGMEVADDYV
+675 FTASWKGMEAADDYV

-711 ELEGMPSLWK
+711 ELDGMPSLWE
-721 TNGNLSVNNYGEES
+721 TNGNLSMNNYGEES

-743 DTYLKMASVGHR
+743 DTYLKMASAGNR

-855 AFSGLD
+855 AFSGLE

-875 GELSYGSKELI
+875 GELSYSSKELI

-908 RYYDLNGRRVPA
+908 RFYDLNGRRVSA

>member
-474 LLWHIDYEAK
+474 LLWHIDYDAK

-592 NISSVVNGKKESLPL
+592 NISSVVNGKKEPLPL

-616 QPSLHVEGL
+616 QPSLHVERL

-675 FTASWKGMEVADDYV
+675 FTASWKGMEAADDYV

-743 DTYLKMASVGHR
+743 DTYLKMASAGNR

-886 VTPASSTGISSVTA
+886 VTPASSTGISSVIA

-908 RYYDLNGRRVPA
+908 RYYDLNGRRVSA

>member
-1 MKKLIIF
+1 MKRIIIF

-13 CFVQATFAIPAYPK
+13 CFVQTTFAIPAYPK

-36 SWITIQ
+36 SWLTIQ
-42 MHGDEHGHYVM
+42 MRGDEHGHYVL
-53 TSDGIPLVFNA
+53 TPDGIPLVFNA
-64 QLRNYEYAD
+64 RQENYEYAD
-73 WKNGEV
+73 WKDGKV
-79 QASGIKATEAS
+79 QASGIKAVEAS
-90 DRSAQVKKF
+90 ERTAKVKAF
-99 IESQDKSAILESFK
+99 VESLDKSAILESFK
-113 RARLQQLQQV
+113 RARLQQLQQTL
-123 FSARRNASLKN
+123 SSRRNASLKA
-134 GINSAS
+134 G
-140 PLSAVSSLVSRS
+140 
-152 SSNPQEEKL
+152 SNPQKEKL
-161 NNFPTTGEVHSLVIL
+161 NNFPTIGEVHSLVIL

-195 NSMLNEPG
+195 NNMLNEPG

-209 ANGSARDFYV
+209 ANGSARDFYL
-219 NSSNGKFQP
+219 NSSNGRFQP
-228 QFDVIGPVTLPKKY
+228 QFDVIGPVTLPEKY
-242 SYYGANKGSSTD
+242 SYYGANQGSSVD
-254 NPVALEEF
+254 NPARLEQF

-284 GFIDNIYFFYA
+284 GYIDNIYFFYA

-311 SAYYADIAKEAGVTQ
+311 SAYYSDMAKDAGLSET
-326 KSLKLDG
+326 SLKLNG
-333 IEVGNY
+333 VEVGNY

-345 NGTIITP
+345 NGTLITP

-371 DHYDIYYGMATFT
+371 DHYDVNYGMTTFA

-389 TMDRASYNNNGNTPA
+389 TMAQASYNNNGNTPA

-416 LDLTVLKNGVDTL
+416 LDLTVLKNGVDSL

-437 SNKAYMVPVGGTNDQ
+437 SNKAYVVPVGGTNDE
-452 EYFIMENRQQ
+452 EYFIMENRQK

-474 LLWHIDYEAK
+474 LLWHIDYDAK

-501 IVEADNKLTDNTR
+501 IVEADNKLSDNTR
-514 SGDPFP
+514 AGDPFP

-647 TQQFTTAAIPF
+647 TQQLTTAAIPF

-675 FTASWKGMEVADDYV
+675 FTASWKGMEAADDYV

-699 TEATQKGYDFSK
+699 TESTQKGYDFSK
-711 ELEGMPSLWK
+711 ELDGMPSLWK
-721 TNGNLSVNNYGEES
+721 TNGNLSMNNYGEES

-743 DTYLKMASVGHR
+743 DTYLKMASVGNR

-766 SSTKATLAVEAYQ
+766 SSTKATLSVEAYR

-817 QRTSGAFYIDDVLL
+817 QRTSCAFYIDDVLL

-855 AFSGLD
+855 AFSGLE

-875 GELSYGSKELI
+875 GELSYSSKELI
-886 VTPASSTGISSVTA
+886 VTPASSTGISSVTV
-900 TPSRNGQK
+900 TPLRNGQK
-908 RYYDLNGRRVPA
+908 RFYDLNGRKVSA

>member
-1 MKKLIIF
+1 MP
-8 SLLVV
+8 
-13 CFVQATFAIPAYPK
+13 T
-27 PLKVKQADG
+27 G
-36 SWITIQ
+36 R
-42 MHGDEHGHYVM
+42 MGG
-53 TSDGIPLVFNA
+53 
-64 QLRNYEYAD
+64 
-73 WKNGEV
+73 V

-123 FSARRNASLKN
+123 FSSRRNASLKT

-284 GFIDNIYFFYA
+284 GFVDNIYFFYA

-311 SAYYADIAKEAGVTQ
+311 SAYYADIAKEAGATQ

-345 NGTIITP
+345 NGTVIKP

-416 LDLTVLKNGVDTL
+416 LDLTVLNSGVDTL

-437 SNKAYMVPVGGTNDQ
+437 SNKAYVVPVGGTNDE

-462 KGWDAFIPGHGM
+462 KGWDEFIPGHGM
-474 LLWHIDYEAK
+474 LLWHIDFDAK
-484 AWEKNEL
+484 TWEK
-491 NITGTHQRVD
+491 
-501 IVEADNKLTDNTR
+501 TR
-514 SGDPFP
+514 
-520 GTSNV
+520 
-525 TQCNLTSWAGGKV
+525 
-538 MSLDDIEEKD
+538 
-548 GIINLMLGG
+548 
-557 LNLKL
+557 
-562 NTPDVKVTEVQDSSI
+562 
-577 VVGWTDVPVAKRYVL
+577 
-592 NISSVVNGKKESLPL
+592 
-607 YNNKVYTAA
+607 
-616 QPSLHVEGL
+616 
-625 SPETTYE
+625 
-632 ITLQANRGSY
+632 
-642 SSDVY
+642 
-647 TQQFTTAAIPF
+647 
-658 SKYYVTDV
+658 
-666 KATAVGKTG
+666 
-675 FTASWKGMEVADDYV
+675 
-690 VTLHKLVYA
+690 
-699 TEATQKGYDFSK
+699 
-711 ELEGMPSLWK
+711 
-721 TNGNLSVNNYGEES
+721 
-735 PCLRLNKI
+735 
-743 DTYLKMASVGHR
+743 
-755 ISSVKFFAKSS
+755 
-766 SSTKATLAVEAYQ
+766 
-779 NGEWKQIATLQGG
+779 
-792 ADMASGDTYSYDL
+792 
-805 PELADSVRLNVI
+805 
-817 QRTSGAFYIDDVLL
+817 
-831 GCNALIHE
+831 
-839 PVAAYQK
+839 
-846 VSTNGKTEF
+846 
-855 AFSGLD
+855 
-861 TDATYALVVNASKK
+861 
-875 GELSYGSKELI
+875 
-886 VTPASSTGISSVTA
+886 
-900 TPSRNGQK
+900 
-908 RYYDLNGRRVPA
+908 
-920 KEMRHGIY
+920 
-928 IVKQGNSVYKIVR
+928 

>member
-1 MKKLIIF
+1 MKKIIIF

-13 CFVQATFAIPAYPK
+13 CFVQTTFAIPAYPK

-36 SWITIQ
+36 SWLTIQ
-42 MHGDEHGHYVM
+42 MRGDEHGHYVL
-53 TSDGIPLVFNA
+53 TPDGIPLVFNA
-64 QLRNYEYAD
+64 RQENYEYAD
-73 WKNGEV
+73 WKDGKV
-79 QASGIKATEAS
+79 QASGIKAVEAS
-90 DRSAQVKKF
+90 ERTAKVKAF
-99 IESQDKSAILESFK
+99 VESLDKSAILESFK
-113 RARLQQLQQV
+113 RARLQQLQQTL
-123 FSARRNASLKN
+123 SSRRNASLKA
-134 GINSAS
+134 G
-140 PLSAVSSLVSRS
+140 
-152 SSNPQEEKL
+152 SNPQKEKL
-161 NNFPTTGEVHSLVIL
+161 NNFPTIGEVHSLVIL

-195 NSMLNEPG
+195 NNMLNEPG

-209 ANGSARDFYV
+209 ANGSARDFYL
-219 NSSNGKFQP
+219 NSSNGRFQP
-228 QFDVIGPVTLPKKY
+228 QFDVIGPVTLPEKY
-242 SYYGANKGSSTD
+242 SYYGANQGSSVD
-254 NPVALEEF
+254 NPARLEQF

-284 GFIDNIYFFYA
+284 GYIDNIYFFYA

-311 SAYYADIAKEAGVTQ
+311 SAYYSDMAKDAGLSET
-326 KSLKLDG
+326 SLKLDG

-345 NGTIITP
+345 NGTLITP

-371 DHYDIYYGMATFT
+371 DHYDVNYGMTTFA

-389 TMDRASYNNNGNTPA
+389 TMAQASYNNNGNTPA

-416 LDLTVLKNGVDTL
+416 LDLTVLKNGVDSL

-437 SNKAYMVPVGGTNDQ
+437 SNKAYVVPVGGTNDE
-452 EYFIMENRQQ
+452 EYFIMENRQK

-474 LLWHIDYEAK
+474 LLWHIDYDAK

-514 SGDPFP
+514 AGDPFP

-647 TQQFTTAAIPF
+647 TQQLTTAAIPF

-675 FTASWKGMEVADDYV
+675 FTASWEGMEAADDYV

-699 TEATQKGYDFSK
+699 TESTQKGYDFSD
-711 ELEGMPSLWK
+711 ELEGMPSLWE
-721 TNGNLSVNNYGEES
+721 TNGNLSMNNYGEES

-743 DTYLKMASVGHR
+743 DTYLKMASAGNR

-855 AFSGLD
+855 AFSGLE

-875 GELSYGSKELI
+875 GELSYSSKELI

-908 RYYDLNGRRVPA
+908 RFYDLNGRRVSA
-920 KEMRHGIY
+920 KEMRYGIY

>member
-1 MKKLIIF
+1 MKKIIIF

-13 CFVQATFAIPAYPK
+13 CFVQTTFAIPAYPK

-36 SWITIQ
+36 SWLTIQ
-42 MHGDEHGHYVM
+42 MRGDEHGHYVL

-64 QLRNYEYAD
+64 RQENYEYAD
-73 WKNGEV
+73 WKDGKV
-79 QASGIKATEAS
+79 QASGIKAVEAS
-90 DRSAQVKKF
+90 ERTAKVKAF
-99 IESQDKSAILESFK
+99 VESLDKSAILESFK
-113 RARLQQLQQV
+113 RARLQQLQQTL
-123 FSARRNASLKN
+123 SSRRNASLKA
-134 GINSAS
+134 G
-140 PLSAVSSLVSRS
+140 
-152 SSNPQEEKL
+152 SNPQKEKL
-161 NNFPTTGEVHSLVIL
+161 NNFPTIGEVHSLVIL

-195 NSMLNEPG
+195 NNMLNEPG

-209 ANGSARDFYV
+209 ANGSARDFYL
-219 NSSNGKFQP
+219 NSSNGRFQP
-228 QFDVIGPVTLPKKY
+228 QFDVIGPVTLPEKY
-242 SYYGANKGSSTD
+242 SYYGANQGSSVD
-254 NPVALEEF
+254 NPARLEQF

-284 GFIDNIYFFYA
+284 GYIDNIYFFYA

-311 SAYYADIAKEAGVTQ
+311 SAYYSDMAKDAGLSET
-326 KSLKLDG
+326 SLKLDG

-345 NGTIITP
+345 NGTHITP

-371 DHYDIYYGMATFT
+371 DHYDVNYGMTTFA

-389 TMDRASYNNNGNTPA
+389 TMAQASYNNNGNTPA

-416 LDLTVLKNGVDTL
+416 LDLTVLKNGVDSL

-437 SNKAYMVPVGGTNDQ
+437 SNKAYVVPVGGTNDE
-452 EYFIMENRQQ
+452 EYFIMENRQK

-474 LLWHIDYEAK
+474 LLWHIDYDAK

-514 SGDPFP
+514 AGDPFP

-642 SSDVY
+642 SSAVY
-647 TQQFTTAAIPF
+647 TQQLTTAAIPF

-675 FTASWKGMEVADDYV
+675 FTASWEGMEAADDYV

-699 TEATQKGYDFSK
+699 TEATQKGYDFSD

-721 TNGNLSVNNYGEES
+721 TNGNLSMNNYGEES

-743 DTYLKMASVGHR
+743 DTYLKMASVGNR

-855 AFSGLD
+855 AFSGLE

-875 GELSYGSKELI
+875 GELSYSSKELI
-886 VTPASSTGISSVTA
+886 VTPASSTGISSVTV

-908 RYYDLNGRRVPA
+908 RFYDLNGRRVSA

-928 IVKQGNSVYKIVR
+928 IVKQGNCVYKIVR

>member
-311 SAYYADIAKEAGVTQ
+311 SAYYADIAKEAGGTQ

-474 LLWHIDYEAK
+474 LLWHIDYDAK

-491 NITGTHQRVD
+491 NITGTHQRLD

-514 SGDPFP
+514 AGDPFP

-548 GIINLMLGG
+548 GVINLMLGG

-577 VVGWTDVPVAKRYVL
+577 VVGWTEVPVAKRYVL

-616 QPSLHVEGL
+616 QPSLHVERL

-666 KATAVGKTG
+666 KAAAVGKTG
-675 FTASWKGMEVADDYV
+675 FTASWKGMEAADDYV

-699 TEATQKGYDFSK
+699 SEATQKGYDFSK

-721 TNGNLSVNNYGEES
+721 TNGNLSMNYYGEET

-743 DTYLKMASVGHR
+743 DTYLKMASAGNR

-908 RYYDLNGRRVPA
+908 RYYDLNGRRVSA
-920 KEMRHGIY
+920 TDMRHGIY

>member
-1 MKKLIIF
+1 MKKIIIL

-13 CFVQATFAIPAYPK
+13 CFVQTTFAIPAYPK

-36 SWITIQ
+36 SWLTIQ
-42 MHGDEHGHYVM
+42 MRGDEHGHYVL

-64 QLRNYEYAD
+64 RQENYEYAD
-73 WKNGEV
+73 WKDGKV
-79 QASGIKATEAS
+79 QASGIKAVEAS
-90 DRSAQVKKF
+90 ERTAKVKAF
-99 IESQDKSAILESFK
+99 VESLDKSAILESFK
-113 RARLQQLQQV
+113 RARLQQLQQTL
-123 FSARRNASLKN
+123 SSRRNASLKA
-134 GINSAS
+134 G
-140 PLSAVSSLVSRS
+140 
-152 SSNPQEEKL
+152 SNPQKEKL
-161 NNFPTTGEVHSLVIL
+161 NNFPTIGEVHSLVIL

-195 NSMLNEPG
+195 NNMLNEPG

-209 ANGSARDFYV
+209 ANGSARDFYL
-219 NSSNGKFQP
+219 NSSNGRFQP
-228 QFDVIGPVTLPKKY
+228 QFDVIGPVTLPEKY
-242 SYYGANKGSSTD
+242 SYYGANKGSSVD
-254 NPVALEEF
+254 NPARLEQF

-284 GFIDNIYFFYA
+284 GYIDNIYFFYA

-311 SAYYADIAKEAGVTQ
+311 SAYYSDMAKDAGLSET
-326 KSLKLDG
+326 SLKLNG
-333 IEVGNY
+333 VEVGNY

-345 NGTIITP
+345 NGTLITP

-371 DHYDIYYGMATFT
+371 DHYDVNYGMTTFA

-389 TMDRASYNNNGNTPA
+389 TMAQASYNNNGNTPA

-416 LDLTVLKNGVDTL
+416 IDLTMLKNGVDSL

-437 SNKAYMVPVGGTNDQ
+437 SNKAYVVPVGGTNDE
-452 EYFIMENRQQ
+452 EYFIMENRQK

-474 LLWHIDYEAK
+474 LLWHIDYDAK

-514 SGDPFP
+514 AGDPFP

-647 TQQFTTAAIPF
+647 TQQLTTAAIPF

-666 KATAVGKTG
+666 KATAVGKTD
-675 FTASWKGMEVADDYV
+675 FTASWKGMEAADDYV

-699 TEATQKGYDFSK
+699 TESTQKGYDFSK
-711 ELEGMPSLWK
+711 ELDGMPSLWK
-721 TNGNLSVNNYGEES
+721 TNGNLSMNNYGEES

-743 DTYLKMASVGHR
+743 DTYLKMASAGNR

-855 AFSGLD
+855 AFSGLE

-875 GELSYGSKELI
+875 GELSYSSKELI

-908 RYYDLNGRRVPA
+908 RFYDLNGRRVSA

>member
-1 MKKLIIF
+1 M
-8 SLLVV
+8 
-13 CFVQATFAIPAYPK
+13 QTTFAIPAYPK

-36 SWITIQ
+36 SWLTIQ
-42 MHGDEHGHYVM
+42 MRGDEHGHYVL
-53 TSDGIPLVFNA
+53 TPDGIPLVFNA
-64 QLRNYEYAD
+64 RQENYEYAD
-73 WKNGEV
+73 WKDGKV
-79 QASGIKATEAS
+79 QASGIKAVEAS
-90 DRSAQVKKF
+90 ERTAKVKAF
-99 IESQDKSAILESFK
+99 VESLDKSAILESFK
-113 RARLQQLQQV
+113 RARLQQLQQTL
-123 FSARRNASLKN
+123 SSRRNASLKA
-134 GINSAS
+134 G
-140 PLSAVSSLVSRS
+140 
-152 SSNPQEEKL
+152 SNPQKEKL
-161 NNFPTTGEVHSLVIL
+161 NNFPTIGEVHSLVIL

-195 NSMLNEPG
+195 NNMLNEPG

-209 ANGSARDFYV
+209 ANGSARDFYL
-219 NSSNGKFQP
+219 NSSNGRFQP
-228 QFDVIGPVTLPKKY
+228 QFDVIGPVTLPEKY
-242 SYYGANKGSSTD
+242 SYYGANQGSSVD
-254 NPVALEEF
+254 NPARLEQF

-284 GFIDNIYFFYA
+284 GYIDNIYFFYA

-311 SAYYADIAKEAGVTQ
+311 SAYYSDMAKDAGLSET
-326 KSLKLDG
+326 SLKLDG

-345 NGTIITP
+345 NGTLITP

-371 DHYDIYYGMATFT
+371 DHYDVNYGMTTFA

-389 TMDRASYNNNGNTPA
+389 TMAQASYNNNGNTPA

-416 LDLTVLKNGVDTL
+416 LDLTVLKNGVDSL

-437 SNKAYMVPVGGTNDQ
+437 SNKAYVVPVGGTNDE
-452 EYFIMENRQQ
+452 EYFIMENRQK

-474 LLWHIDYEAK
+474 LLWHIDYDAK

-514 SGDPFP
+514 AGDPFP

-647 TQQFTTAAIPF
+647 TQQLTTAAIPF

-675 FTASWKGMEVADDYV
+675 FTASWKGMEAADDYV

-711 ELEGMPSLWK
+711 ELDGMPSLWE
-721 TNGNLSVNNYGEES
+721 TNGNLSMNNYGEES

-743 DTYLKMASVGHR
+743 DTYLKMASAGNR

-855 AFSGLD
+855 AFSGLE

-875 GELSYGSKELI
+875 GELSYSSKELI

-908 RYYDLNGRRVPA
+908 RFYDLNGRRVSA

>member
-1 MKKLIIF
+1 MKRIIIF

-13 CFVQATFAIPAYPK
+13 CFVQTTFAIPAYPK

-36 SWITIQ
+36 SWLTIQ
-42 MHGDEHGHYVM
+42 MRGDEHGHYVL

-64 QLRNYEYAD
+64 RQKNYEYAD
-73 WKNGEV
+73 WKDGKV
-79 QASGIKATEAS
+79 QASGIKAVEAS
-90 DRSAQVKKF
+90 ERTAKVKAF
-99 IESQDKSAILESFK
+99 VESQDKSAILESFK
-113 RARLQQLQQV
+113 RARLQQLQQTL
-123 FSARRNASLKN
+123 SSRRNASLKA
-134 GINSAS
+134 G
-140 PLSAVSSLVSRS
+140 
-152 SSNPQEEKL
+152 SNPQKEKL
-161 NNFPTTGEVHSLVIL
+161 NNFPTIGEVHSLVIL

-195 NSMLNEPG
+195 NNMLNEPG

-209 ANGSARDFYV
+209 ANGSARDFYL
-219 NSSNGKFQP
+219 NSSNGRFQP
-228 QFDVIGPVTLPKKY
+228 QFDVIGPVTLPEKY
-242 SYYGANKGSSTD
+242 SYYGANQGSSVD
-254 NPVALEEF
+254 NPARLEQF

-284 GFIDNIYFFYA
+284 GYIDNIYFFYA

-311 SAYYADIAKEAGVTQ
+311 SAYYSDMAKDAGLSET
-326 KSLKLDG
+326 SLKLDG

-345 NGTIITP
+345 NGTLITP

-371 DHYDIYYGMATFT
+371 DHYDVNYGMTTFA

-389 TMDRASYNNNGNTPA
+389 TMAQASYNNNGNTPA

-416 LDLTVLKNGVDTL
+416 LDLTVLKNGVDSL

-437 SNKAYMVPVGGTNDQ
+437 SNKAYVVPVGGTNDE
-452 EYFIMENRQQ
+452 EYFIMENRQK

-474 LLWHIDYEAK
+474 LLWHIDYDAK

-514 SGDPFP
+514 AGDPFP

-642 SSDVY
+642 SSAVY
-647 TQQFTTAAIPF
+647 TQQLTTAAIPF

-675 FTASWKGMEVADDYV
+675 FTASWEGMEAADDYV

-699 TEATQKGYDFSK
+699 TEATQKGYDFSD

-721 TNGNLSVNNYGEES
+721 TNGNLSMNNYGEES

-743 DTYLKMASVGHR
+743 DTYLKMASVGNR

-855 AFSGLD
+855 AFSGLE

-875 GELSYGSKELI
+875 GELSYSSKELI
-886 VTPASSTGISSVTA
+886 VTPASSTGISSVTV

-908 RYYDLNGRRVPA
+908 RFYDLNGRRVSA

-928 IVKQGNSVYKIVR
+928 IVKQGNCVYKIVR

>member
-1 MKKLIIF
+1 MKRIIIF

-13 CFVQATFAIPAYPK
+13 CFVQTTFAIPAYPK

-36 SWITIQ
+36 SWLTIQ
-42 MHGDEHGHYVM
+42 MRGDEHGHYVL

-64 QLRNYEYAD
+64 RQKNYEYAD
-73 WKNGEV
+73 WKDGKV
-79 QASGIKATEAS
+79 QASGIKAVEAS
-90 DRSAQVKKF
+90 ERTAKVKAF
-99 IESQDKSAILESFK
+99 VESQDKSAILESFK
-113 RARLQQLQQV
+113 RARLQQLQQTL
-123 FSARRNASLKN
+123 SSRRNASLKV
-134 GINSAS
+134 G
-140 PLSAVSSLVSRS
+140 
-152 SSNPQEEKL
+152 SNPQKEKL
-161 NNFPTTGEVHSLVIL
+161 NNFPAIGEVHSLVIL

-195 NSMLNEPG
+195 NNMLNEPG

-209 ANGSARDFYV
+209 ANGSARDFYL
-219 NSSNGKFQP
+219 NSSNGRFQP
-228 QFDVIGPVTLPKKY
+228 QFDVIGPVTLPEKY
-242 SYYGANKGSSTD
+242 SYYGANKGSSVD
-254 NPVALEEF
+254 NPVRLEEF
-262 VREACTLADPLV
+262 VREACKLADPSV

-311 SAYYADIAKEAGVTQ
+311 SAYYSDIATQAGAAQT
-326 KSLKLDG
+326 SLKLDG
-333 IEVGNY
+333 VEVGNY

-345 NGTIITP
+345 NGTLITP

-371 DHYDIYYGMATFT
+371 DHYDVNYGITTFA
-384 PGSFD
+384 PGYFD
-389 TMDRASYNNNGNTPA
+389 TMAQASYNNNGNTPA

-416 LDLTVLKNGVDTL
+416 IDLTVLKNGVDTL

-437 SNKAYMVPVGGTNDQ
+437 SNKAYVVPVGETNDA

-474 LLWHIDYEAK
+474 LLWHIDYDAK

-491 NITGTHQRVD
+491 NITADHQRVD
-501 IVEADNKLTDNTR
+501 IVEADKKLTDNTR
-514 SGDPFP
+514 AGDPFP

-548 GIINLMLGG
+548 GVINLMLGG

-632 ITLQANRGSY
+632 ITLQASRGSY

-675 FTASWKGMEVADDYV
+675 FTASWKGMEAADDYV

-711 ELEGMPSLWK
+711 ELEGMPSLWE
-721 TNGNLSVNNYGEES
+721 TNGNLSMNYYGEET

-743 DTYLKMASVGHR
+743 DTYLKMAFASNR

-792 ADMASGDTYSYDL
+792 ADMASGDTYSYEL

-846 VSTNGKTEF
+846 VSTHGKTEF
-855 AFSGLD
+855 AFSGLES
-861 TDATYALVVNASKK
+861 DATYALVVNASKK
-875 GELSYGSKELI
+875 GELSYSSQELI

-908 RYYDLNGRRVPA
+908 RFYDLNGRRVSD
-920 KEMRHGIY
+920 KELRHGIY

>member
-311 SAYYADIAKEAGVTQ
+311 SAYYADIAKEAGGTQ

-474 LLWHIDYEAK
+474 LLWHIDYDAK

-592 NISSVVNGKKESLPL
+592 NISSVVNGKKEPLPL

-616 QPSLHVEGL
+616 QPSLHVERL

-675 FTASWKGMEVADDYV
+675 FTASWKGMEAADDYV

-721 TNGNLSVNNYGEES
+721 TNGNLSMNNYGEKS

-792 ADMASGDTYSYDL
+792 TDMASGDTYSYDL

-875 GELSYGSKELI
+875 GELSYSSKELI
-886 VTPASSTGISSVTA
+886 VIPASSTGISSVTA

>member
-1 MKKLIIF
+1 M
-8 SLLVV
+8 
-13 CFVQATFAIPAYPK
+13 QTTFAIPAYPK

-36 SWITIQ
+36 SWLTIQ
-42 MHGDEHGHYVM
+42 MRGDEHGHYVL

-64 QLRNYEYAD
+64 RQENYEYAD
-73 WKNGEV
+73 WKDGKV
-79 QASGIKATEAS
+79 QASGIKAVEAS
-90 DRSAQVKKF
+90 ERTAKVKAF
-99 IESQDKSAILESFK
+99 VESLDKSAILESFK
-113 RARLQQLQQV
+113 RARLQQLQQTL
-123 FSARRNASLKN
+123 SSRRNASLKA
-134 GINSAS
+134 G
-140 PLSAVSSLVSRS
+140 
-152 SSNPQEEKL
+152 SNPQKEKL
-161 NNFPTTGEVHSLVIL
+161 NNFPTIGEVHSLVIL

-195 NSMLNEPG
+195 NNMLNEPG

-209 ANGSARDFYV
+209 ANGSARDFYL
-219 NSSNGKFQP
+219 NSSNGRFQP
-228 QFDVIGPVTLPKKY
+228 QFDVIGPVTLPEKY
-242 SYYGANKGSSTD
+242 SYYGANQGSSVD
-254 NPVALEEF
+254 NPARLEQF

-284 GFIDNIYFFYA
+284 GYIDNIYFFYA

-311 SAYYADIAKEAGVTQ
+311 SAYYSDMAKDAGLSET
-326 KSLKLDG
+326 SLKLDG

-345 NGTIITP
+345 NGTLITP

-371 DHYDIYYGMATFT
+371 DHYAVNYGMTTFA

-389 TMDRASYNNNGNTPA
+389 TMAQASYNNNGNTPA

-416 LDLTVLKNGVDTL
+416 LDLTVLKNGVDSL

-437 SNKAYMVPVGGTNDQ
+437 SNKAYVVPVGGTNDE
-452 EYFIMENRQQ
+452 EYFIMENRQK

-474 LLWHIDYEAK
+474 LLWHIDYDAK

-514 SGDPFP
+514 AGDPFP

-647 TQQFTTAAIPF
+647 TQQLTTAAIPF

-675 FTASWKGMEVADDYV
+675 FTASWKGMEAADDYV

-699 TEATQKGYDFSK
+699 TESTQKGYDFSD
-711 ELEGMPSLWK
+711 ELEGMPSLWE
-721 TNGNLSVNNYGEES
+721 TNGNLSMNNYGEES

-743 DTYLKMASVGHR
+743 DTYLKMASAGNR

-855 AFSGLD
+855 AFSGLEA
-861 TDATYALVVNASKK
+861 DATYALVVNASKK
-875 GELSYGSKELI
+875 GELSYSSKELI
-886 VTPASSTGISSVTA
+886 VTPASSTGISSVTV

-908 RYYDLNGRRVPA
+908 RFYDLNGRRVSA

-928 IVKQGNSVYKIVR
+928 IVKQGNCVYKIVR

>member
-1 MKKLIIF
+1 MKRIIIF

-13 CFVQATFAIPAYPK
+13 CFVQTTFAIPAYPK

-36 SWITIQ
+36 SWLTIQ
-42 MHGDEHGHYVM
+42 MRGDEHGHYVL

-64 QLRNYEYAD
+64 RQKNYEYAD
-73 WKNGEV
+73 WKDGKV
-79 QASGIKATEAS
+79 QASGIKAVEAS
-90 DRSAQVKKF
+90 ERTAKVKAF
-99 IESQDKSAILESFK
+99 VESQDKSAILESFK
-113 RARLQQLQQV
+113 RARLQQLQQTL
-123 FSARRNASLKN
+123 SSRRNASLKA
-134 GINSAS
+134 G
-140 PLSAVSSLVSRS
+140 
-152 SSNPQEEKL
+152 SNPQKEKL
-161 NNFPTTGEVHSLVIL
+161 NNFPTIGEVHSLVIL

-195 NSMLNEPG
+195 NNMLNEPG

-209 ANGSARDFYV
+209 ANGSARDFYL
-219 NSSNGKFQP
+219 NSSNGRFQP
-228 QFDVIGPVTLPKKY
+228 QFDVIGPVTLPEKY
-242 SYYGANKGSSTD
+242 SYYGANQGSSVD
-254 NPVALEEF
+254 NPARLEQF

-284 GFIDNIYFFYA
+284 GYIDNIYFFYA

-311 SAYYADIAKEAGVTQ
+311 SAYYSDMAKDAGLSET
-326 KSLKLDG
+326 SLKLDG

-345 NGTIITP
+345 NGTLITP

-371 DHYDIYYGMATFT
+371 DHYDVNYGMTTFA

-389 TMDRASYNNNGNTPA
+389 TMAQASYNNNGNTPA

-416 LDLTVLKNGVDTL
+416 LDLTVLKNGVDSL

-437 SNKAYMVPVGGTNDQ
+437 SNKAYVVPVGGTNDE

-474 LLWHIDYEAK
+474 LLWHIDYDAK

-514 SGDPFP
+514 AGDPFP

-616 QPSLHVEGL
+616 QPSLHVERL

-675 FTASWKGMEVADDYV
+675 FTASWKGMEAADDYV

-721 TNGNLSVNNYGEES
+721 TNGNLSMNNYGEES

-743 DTYLKMASVGHR
+743 DTYLKMASAGNR

-855 AFSGLD
+855 AFSGLE

-875 GELSYGSKELI
+875 GELSYSSKELI

-908 RYYDLNGRRVPA
+908 RFYDLNGRRVSA
-920 KEMRHGIY
+920 KEMRYGIY

>member
-1 MKKLIIF
+1 M
-8 SLLVV
+8 
-13 CFVQATFAIPAYPK
+13 QTTFAIPAYPK
-27 PLKVKQADG
+27 PLQVKQADG
-36 SWITIQ
+36 SWLTIQ
-42 MHGDEHGHYVM
+42 MRGDEHGHYAL
-53 TSDGIPLVFNA
+53 TSDGIPVVFNA
-64 QLRNYEYAD
+64 RQRNYEYAD
-73 WKNGEV
+73 WKDGKV
-79 QASGIKATEAS
+79 QASGVKAADAS
-90 DRSAQVKKF
+90 ERTAKVRAF
-99 IESQDKSAILESFK
+99 VESQDKSAILESFK
-113 RARLQQLQQV
+113 RARLQQLQQTL
-123 FSARRNASLKN
+123 SARRNASLK
-134 GINSAS
+134 A
-140 PLSAVSSLVSRS
+140 
-152 SSNPQEEKL
+152 SSNPQDEKL
-161 NNFPTTGEVHSLVIL
+161 NNFPTIGEVHSLVIL

-195 NSMLNEPG
+195 YNMLNEPG

-209 ANGSARDFYV
+209 ANGSARDFYL
-219 NSSNGKFQP
+219 NSSNGRFQP
-228 QFDVIGPVTLPKKY
+228 KFDVIGPVTLPEKY
-242 SYYGANKGSSTD
+242 SYYGANKGSSVD
-254 NPVALEEF
+254 NPVRLEEF
-262 VREACTLADPLV
+262 VREACKLADPSV

-284 GFIDNIYFFYA
+284 GYIDNIYFFYA

-311 SAYYADIAKEAGVTQ
+311 SAYYSDIASQAGATQ
-326 KSLKLDG
+326 TSLKLDG
-333 IEVGNY
+333 VEVGNY

-371 DHYDIYYGMATFT
+371 DHYDVNYGIATFA
-384 PGSFD
+384 PGYFD
-389 TMDRASYNNNGNTPA
+389 TMAQASYNNNGNTPA
-404 AFSAYERACLGW
+404 SFSAYERACLGW
-416 LDLTVLKNGVDTL
+416 IDLTVLKNGVDTL

-437 SNKAYMVPVGGTNDQ
+437 SNKAYVVPVGGTNDQ

-462 KGWDAFIPGHGM
+462 KGWDEFIPGHGM
-474 LLWHIDYEAK
+474 LLWHIDYDAK

-491 NITGTHQRVD
+491 NITADHQRVD
-501 IVEADNKLTDNTR
+501 IVEADKKLTDNTR
-514 SGDPFP
+514 AGDPFP

-548 GIINLMLGG
+548 GVINLMLGG

-562 NTPDVKVTEVQDSSI
+562 NTPDVKVAEVQDSSI

-647 TQQFTTAAIPF
+647 TRQFTTAAIPF

-675 FTASWKGMEVADDYV
+675 FTASWKGMDAADDYV

-699 TEATQKGYDFSK
+699 SEATQKGYDFSK
-711 ELEGMPSLWK
+711 ELEGMPSLWE
-721 TNGNLSVNNYGEES
+721 TNGNLSMNNYGEES

-743 DTYLKMASVGHR
+743 DTYLKMAFASNR

-766 SSTKATLAVEAYQ
+766 SSTKATLAVEACQ

-792 ADMASGDTYSYDL
+792 ADMASGDTYSYKL
-805 PELADSVRLNVI
+805 PELSDSVRLNVI

-846 VSTNGKTEF
+846 VSTHGKTEF
-855 AFSGLD
+855 AFSGLES
-861 TDATYALVVNASKK
+861 DATYALVVNGSKK
-875 GELSYGSKELI
+875 GELSYNSKELI

-900 TPSRNGQK
+900 TPSRNGK
-908 RYYDLNGRRVPA
+908 KVFYDLNGRRVSD
-920 KEMRHGIY
+920 KELRHGIY

>member
-1 MKKLIIF
+1 MKRIIIF

-13 CFVQATFAIPAYPK
+13 CFVQTTFAIPAYPK

-36 SWITIQ
+36 SWLTIQ
-42 MHGDEHGHYVM
+42 MRGDEHGHYVL

-64 QLRNYEYAD
+64 RQKNYEYAD
-73 WKNGEV
+73 WKDGKV
-79 QASGIKATEAS
+79 QASGIKAVEAS
-90 DRSAQVKKF
+90 ERTAKVKAF
-99 IESQDKSAILESFK
+99 VESLDKSAILESFK
-113 RARLQQLQQV
+113 RARLQQLQQTL
-123 FSARRNASLKN
+123 SSRRNASLKA
-134 GINSAS
+134 G
-140 PLSAVSSLVSRS
+140 
-152 SSNPQEEKL
+152 SNPQKEKL
-161 NNFPTTGEVHSLVIL
+161 NNFPTIGEVHSLVIL

-195 NSMLNEPG
+195 NNMLNEPG

-209 ANGSARDFYV
+209 ANGSARDFYL
-219 NSSNGKFQP
+219 NSSNGRFQP
-228 QFDVIGPVTLPKKY
+228 QFDVIGPVTLPEKY
-242 SYYGANKGSSTD
+242 SYYGANQGSSVD
-254 NPVALEEF
+254 NPARLEQF

-284 GFIDNIYFFYA
+284 GYIDNIYFFYA

-311 SAYYADIAKEAGVTQ
+311 SAYYSDMAKDAGLSET
-326 KSLKLDG
+326 SLKLDG

-345 NGTIITP
+345 NGTLITP

-371 DHYDIYYGMATFT
+371 DHYDVNYGMTTFA

-389 TMDRASYNNNGNTPA
+389 TMAQASYNNNGNTPA

-416 LDLTVLKNGVDTL
+416 LDLTVLKNGVDSL

-437 SNKAYMVPVGGTNDQ
+437 SNKAYVVPVGGTNDE
-452 EYFIMENRQQ
+452 EYFIMENRQK

-474 LLWHIDYEAK
+474 LLWHIDYDAK

-514 SGDPFP
+514 AGDPFP

-642 SSDVY
+642 SSAVY
-647 TQQFTTAAIPF
+647 TQQLTTAAIPF

-675 FTASWKGMEVADDYV
+675 FTASWEGMEAADDYV

-711 ELEGMPSLWK
+711 ELDGMPSLWK
-721 TNGNLSVNNYGEES
+721 TNGNLSMNNYGEES

-743 DTYLKMASVGHR
+743 DTYLKMASVGNR

-855 AFSGLD
+855 AFSGLE

-875 GELSYGSKELI
+875 GELSYSSKELI
-886 VTPASSTGISSVTA
+886 VTPASSTGISSVTV

-908 RYYDLNGRRVPA
+908 RFYDLNGRRVSA

-928 IVKQGNSVYKIVR
+928 IVKQGNCVYKIVR

>member
-1 MKKLIIF
+1 M
-8 SLLVV
+8 VV
-13 CFVQATFAIPAYPK
+13 CFVQTTFAIPAYPK

-64 QLRNYEYAD
+64 QQKNYEYAD

-90 DRSAQVKKF
+90 DRSAQIKKF

-113 RARLQQLQQV
+113 RARLQQLQQS
-123 FSARRNASLKN
+123 FAARRNSV
-134 GINSAS
+134 S
-140 PLSAVSSLVSRS
+140 PFSAVPSLGSRS

-195 NSMLNEPG
+195 NNMLNEEG

-228 QFDVIGPVTLPKKY
+228 KFDVIGPVTLPKKY
-242 SYYGANKGSSTD
+242 SYYGANKGSSVD
-254 NPVALEEF
+254 NPVTLEEF

-311 SAYYADIAKEAGVTQ
+311 SAYYADIAKEAGATQ

-345 NGTIITP
+345 NGTVIKP

-437 SNKAYMVPVGGTNDQ
+437 SNKAYMVPVGGINDQ

-474 LLWHIDYEAK
+474 LLWHIDYDAK

-525 TQCNLTSWAGGKV
+525 SQCNLTSWAGGKV

-562 NTPDVKVTEVQDSSI
+562 NTPDVKVTEIQDSSI

-592 NISSVVNGKKESLPL
+592 NISSVVNGKKEPLPL

-616 QPSLHVEGL
+616 QPSLHVERL

-675 FTASWKGMEVADDYV
+675 FTASWKGMEAADDYV

-721 TNGNLSVNNYGEES
+721 TNGNLSMNNYGEES

-743 DTYLKMASVGHR
+743 DTYLKMASAGNR

-875 GELSYGSKELI
+875 GELSYSSKELI
-886 VTPASSTGISSVTA
+886 VIPASSTGISSVTA

-908 RYYDLNGRRVPA
+908 RYYDLNGRRVSA
-920 KEMRHGIY
+920 TEMRHGIY

>member
-1 MKKLIIF
+1 M
-8 SLLVV
+8 
-13 CFVQATFAIPAYPK
+13 QTTFAIPAYPK

-36 SWITIQ
+36 SWLTIQ
-42 MHGDEHGHYVM
+42 MRGDEHGHYVL

-64 QLRNYEYAD
+64 RQKNYEYAD
-73 WKNGEV
+73 WKDGKV
-79 QASGIKATEAS
+79 QASGIKAVEAS
-90 DRSAQVKKF
+90 ERTAKVKAF
-99 IESQDKSAILESFK
+99 VESQDKSAILESFK
-113 RARLQQLQQV
+113 RARLQQLQQTL
-123 FSARRNASLKN
+123 SSRRNASLKA
-134 GINSAS
+134 G
-140 PLSAVSSLVSRS
+140 
-152 SSNPQEEKL
+152 SNPQKEKL
-161 NNFPTTGEVHSLVIL
+161 NNFPTIGEVHSLVIL

-195 NSMLNEPG
+195 NNMLNEPG

-209 ANGSARDFYV
+209 ANGSARDFYL
-219 NSSNGKFQP
+219 NSSNGRFQP
-228 QFDVIGPVTLPKKY
+228 QFDVIGPVTLPEKY
-242 SYYGANKGSSTD
+242 SYYGANQGSSVD
-254 NPVALEEF
+254 NPARLEQF

-284 GFIDNIYFFYA
+284 GYIDNIYFFYA

-311 SAYYADIAKEAGVTQ
+311 SAYYSDMAKDAGLSET
-326 KSLKLDG
+326 SLKLDG

-345 NGTIITP
+345 NGTLITP

-371 DHYDIYYGMATFT
+371 DHYDVNYGMTTFA

-389 TMDRASYNNNGNTPA
+389 TMAQASYNNNGNTPA

-416 LDLTVLKNGVDTL
+416 LDLTVLKNGVDSL

-437 SNKAYMVPVGGTNDQ
+437 SNKAYVVPVGGTNDE

-474 LLWHIDYEAK
+474 LLWHIDYDAK

-514 SGDPFP
+514 AGDPFP

-616 QPSLHVEGL
+616 QPSLHVERL

-675 FTASWKGMEVADDYV
+675 FTASWKGMEAADDYV

-721 TNGNLSVNNYGEES
+721 TNGNLSMNNYGEES

-743 DTYLKMASVGHR
+743 DTYLKMASAGNR

-855 AFSGLD
+855 AFSGLE

-875 GELSYGSKELI
+875 GELSYSSKELI
-886 VTPASSTGISSVTA
+886 VTPASSTGISSVTV

-908 RYYDLNGRRVPA
+908 RFYDLNGRRVSA

-928 IVKQGNSVYKIVR
+928 IVKQGNCVYKIVR

>member
-1 MKKLIIF
+1 MKKIIIF

-13 CFVQATFAIPAYPK
+13 CFVQTTFAIPAYPK

-36 SWITIQ
+36 SWLTIQ
-42 MHGDEHGHYVM
+42 MRGDEHGHYVL

-64 QLRNYEYAD
+64 RQENYEYAD
-73 WKNGEV
+73 WKDGKV
-79 QASGIKATEAS
+79 QASGIKAVEAS
-90 DRSAQVKKF
+90 ERTAKVKAF
-99 IESQDKSAILESFK
+99 VESLDKSAILESFK
-113 RARLQQLQQV
+113 RARLQQLQQTL
-123 FSARRNASLKN
+123 SSRRNASLKA
-134 GINSAS
+134 G
-140 PLSAVSSLVSRS
+140 
-152 SSNPQEEKL
+152 SNPQKEKL
-161 NNFPTTGEVHSLVIL
+161 NNFPTIGEVHSLVIL

-195 NSMLNEPG
+195 NNMLNEPG

-209 ANGSARDFYV
+209 ANGSARDFYL
-219 NSSNGKFQP
+219 NSSNGRFQP
-228 QFDVIGPVTLPKKY
+228 QFDVIGPVTLPEKY
-242 SYYGANKGSSTD
+242 SYYGANQGSSVD
-254 NPVALEEF
+254 NPARLEQF

-284 GFIDNIYFFYA
+284 GYIDNIYFFYA

-311 SAYYADIAKEAGVTQ
+311 SAYYSDMAKDAGLSET
-326 KSLKLDG
+326 SLKLDG

-345 NGTIITP
+345 NGTLITP

-371 DHYDIYYGMATFT
+371 DHYDVNYGMTTFA

-389 TMDRASYNNNGNTPA
+389 TMAQASYNNNGNTPA

-416 LDLTVLKNGVDTL
+416 LDLTVLKNGVDSL

-437 SNKAYMVPVGGTNDQ
+437 SNKAYVVPVGGTNDE
-452 EYFIMENRQQ
+452 EYFIMENRQK

-474 LLWHIDYEAK
+474 LLWHIDYDAK

-514 SGDPFP
+514 AGDPFP

-675 FTASWKGMEVADDYV
+675 FTASWKGMEAADDYV

-711 ELEGMPSLWK
+711 ELDGMPSLWK
-721 TNGNLSVNNYGEES
+721 TNGNLSMNNYGEES

-743 DTYLKMASVGHR
+743 DTYLKMASVGNR

-855 AFSGLD
+855 AFSGLE

-875 GELSYGSKELI
+875 GELSYSSKELI
-886 VTPASSTGISSVTA
+886 VTPASSTGISSVTV

-908 RYYDLNGRRVPA
+908 RFYDLNGRRVSA

-928 IVKQGNSVYKIVR
+928 IVKQGNCVYKIVR

>member
-1 MKKLIIF
+1 M
-8 SLLVV
+8 
-13 CFVQATFAIPAYPK
+13 QTTFAIPAYPK

-36 SWITIQ
+36 SWLTIQ
-42 MHGDEHGHYVM
+42 MRGDEHGHYVL

-64 QLRNYEYAD
+64 RQKNYEYAD
-73 WKNGEV
+73 WKDGKV
-79 QASGIKATEAS
+79 QASGIKAVEAS
-90 DRSAQVKKF
+90 ERTAKVKAF
-99 IESQDKSAILESFK
+99 VESQDKSAILESFK
-113 RARLQQLQQV
+113 RARLQQLQQTL
-123 FSARRNASLKN
+123 SSRRNASLKA
-134 GINSAS
+134 G
-140 PLSAVSSLVSRS
+140 
-152 SSNPQEEKL
+152 SNPQKEKL
-161 NNFPTTGEVHSLVIL
+161 NNFPTIGEVHSLVIL

-195 NSMLNEPG
+195 NNMLNEPG

-209 ANGSARDFYV
+209 ANGSARDFYL
-219 NSSNGKFQP
+219 NSSNGRFQP
-228 QFDVIGPVTLPKKY
+228 QFDVIGPVTLPEKY
-242 SYYGANKGSSTD
+242 SYYGANQGSSVD
-254 NPVALEEF
+254 NPVRLEEF
-262 VREACTLADPLV
+262 VREACKLADPSV

-284 GFIDNIYFFYA
+284 GYIDNIYFFYA

-311 SAYYADIAKEAGVTQ
+311 SAYYSDIASQAGTAQ
-326 KSLKLDG
+326 TSLKLDG
-333 IEVGNY
+333 VEVGNY

-371 DHYDIYYGMATFT
+371 DHYDVNYGITTFA
-384 PGSFD
+384 PGYFD
-389 TMDRASYNNNGNTPA
+389 TMAQASYNNNGNTPA

-416 LDLTVLKNGVDTL
+416 IDLTVLKNGVDTL

-437 SNKAYMVPVGGTNDQ
+437 SNKAYVVPVGGTNDQ

-474 LLWHIDYEAK
+474 LLWHIDYDAK

-491 NITGTHQRVD
+491 NITADHQRVD
-501 IVEADNKLTDNTR
+501 IVEADKKLTDNTR
-514 SGDPFP
+514 AGDPFP

-548 GIINLMLGG
+548 GVINLMLGG

-632 ITLQANRGSY
+632 ITLQASRGSY

-675 FTASWKGMEVADDYV
+675 FTASWKGMEAADDYV

-699 TEATQKGYDFSK
+699 TEATQKGYDFGK
-711 ELEGMPSLWK
+711 ELEGMPSLWE
-721 TNGNLSVNNYGEES
+721 TNGNLSMNNYGEES

-743 DTYLKMASVGHR
+743 DTYLKMASAGNR

-779 NGEWKQIATLQGG
+779 NREWKQIATLQGG

-855 AFSGLD
+855 AFSGLE

-875 GELSYGSKELI
+875 GELSYSSKELI

-908 RYYDLNGRRVPA
+908 RFYDLNGRRVSA

>member
-1 MKKLIIF
+1 MKKIIIF

-13 CFVQATFAIPAYPK
+13 CFVQTTFAIPAYPK

-36 SWITIQ
+36 SWLTIQ
-42 MHGDEHGHYVM
+42 MRGDEHGHYVL

-64 QLRNYEYAD
+64 RQENYEYAD
-73 WKNGEV
+73 WRDGKV
-79 QASGIKATEAS
+79 QASGIKAVEAS
-90 DRSAQVKKF
+90 ERTAKVKAF
-99 IESQDKSAILESFK
+99 VESLDKSAILESFK
-113 RARLQQLQQV
+113 RARLQQLQQTL
-123 FSARRNASLKN
+123 SSRRNASLKA
-134 GINSAS
+134 G
-140 PLSAVSSLVSRS
+140 
-152 SSNPQEEKL
+152 SNPQKEKL
-161 NNFPTTGEVHSLVIL
+161 NNFPTIGEVHSLVIL

-195 NSMLNEPG
+195 NNMLNEPG

-209 ANGSARDFYV
+209 ANGSARDFYL
-219 NSSNGKFQP
+219 NSSNGRFQP
-228 QFDVIGPVTLPKKY
+228 QFDVIGPVTLPEKY
-242 SYYGANKGSSTD
+242 SYYGANQGSSVD
-254 NPVALEEF
+254 NPARLEQF

-284 GFIDNIYFFYA
+284 GYIDNIYFFYA

-311 SAYYADIAKEAGVTQ
+311 SAYYSDMAKDAGLSET
-326 KSLKLDG
+326 SLKLDG

-345 NGTIITP
+345 NGTLITP

-371 DHYDIYYGMATFT
+371 DHYDVNYGMTTFA

-389 TMDRASYNNNGNTPA
+389 TMAQASYNNNGNTPA

-416 LDLTVLKNGVDTL
+416 LDLTVLKNGVDSL

-437 SNKAYMVPVGGTNDQ
+437 SNKAYVVPVGGTNDE
-452 EYFIMENRQQ
+452 EYFIMENRQK

-474 LLWHIDYEAK
+474 LLWHIDYDAK

-514 SGDPFP
+514 AGDPFP

-538 MSLDDIEEKD
+538 MSLDDIEEKN

-642 SSDVY
+642 SSAVY
-647 TQQFTTAAIPF
+647 TQQLTTAAIPF

-675 FTASWKGMEVADDYV
+675 FTASWEGMEAADDYV

-699 TEATQKGYDFSK
+699 TEATQKGYDFSD

-721 TNGNLSVNNYGEES
+721 TNGNLSMNNYGEES

-743 DTYLKMASVGHR
+743 DTYLKMASVGNR

-855 AFSGLD
+855 AFSGLE

-875 GELSYGSKELI
+875 GELSYSSKELI
-886 VTPASSTGISSVTA
+886 VTPASSTGISSVTV

-908 RYYDLNGRRVPA
+908 RFYDLNGRRVSA

-928 IVKQGNSVYKIVR
+928 IVKQGNCVYKIVR

>member
-1 MKKLIIF
+1 M
-8 SLLVV
+8 
-13 CFVQATFAIPAYPK
+13 QTTFAIPAYPK

-36 SWITIQ
+36 SWLTIQ
-42 MHGDEHGHYVM
+42 MRGDEHGHYVL

-64 QLRNYEYAD
+64 RQENYEYAD
-73 WKNGEV
+73 WKDGKV
-79 QASGIKATEAS
+79 QASGIKAVEAS
-90 DRSAQVKKF
+90 ERTAKVKAF
-99 IESQDKSAILESFK
+99 VESLDKSAILESFK
-113 RARLQQLQQV
+113 RARLQQLQQTL
-123 FSARRNASLKN
+123 SSRRNASLKA
-134 GINSAS
+134 G
-140 PLSAVSSLVSRS
+140 
-152 SSNPQEEKL
+152 SNPQKEKL
-161 NNFPTTGEVHSLVIL
+161 NNFPTIGEVHSLVIL

-195 NSMLNEPG
+195 NNMLNEPG

-209 ANGSARDFYV
+209 ANGSARDFYL
-219 NSSNGKFQP
+219 NSSNGRFQP
-228 QFDVIGPVTLPKKY
+228 QFDVIGPVTLPEKY
-242 SYYGANKGSSTD
+242 SYYGANQGSSVD
-254 NPVALEEF
+254 NPARLEQF
-262 VREACTLADPLV
+262 VREACTLANPLV

-284 GFIDNIYFFYA
+284 GYIDNIYFFYA

-311 SAYYADIAKEAGVTQ
+311 SAYYSDMAKDAGLSET
-326 KSLKLDG
+326 SLKLDG

-345 NGTIITP
+345 NGTLITP

-371 DHYDIYYGMATFT
+371 DHYDVNYGMTTFA

-389 TMDRASYNNNGNTPA
+389 TMAQASYNNNGNTPA

-416 LDLTVLKNGVDTL
+416 LDLTVLKNGVDSL

-437 SNKAYMVPVGGTNDQ
+437 SNKAYVVPVGGTNDE
-452 EYFIMENRQQ
+452 EYFIMENRQK

-474 LLWHIDYEAK
+474 LLWHIDYDAK

-514 SGDPFP
+514 AGDPFP

-642 SSDVY
+642 SSAVY
-647 TQQFTTAAIPF
+647 TQQLTTAAIPF

-675 FTASWKGMEVADDYV
+675 FTASWEGMEAADDYV

-699 TEATQKGYDFSK
+699 TEATQKGYDFSD

-721 TNGNLSVNNYGEES
+721 TNGNLSMNNYGEES

-743 DTYLKMASVGHR
+743 DTYLKMASVGNR

-855 AFSGLD
+855 AFSGLEK
-861 TDATYALVVNASKK
+861 DATYALVVNASKK
-875 GELSYGSKELI
+875 GELSYSSKELI
-886 VTPASSTGISSVTA
+886 VTPASSTGISSVTV

-908 RYYDLNGRRVPA
+908 RFYDLNGRKVSA

-928 IVKQGNSVYKIVR
+928 IVKQGNCVYKIVR